1 MNINFRSA
9 AITALT
15 SAALFSVCLA
25 DCSPAS
31 AQQPTAASPAAVQT
45 KAAKVK
51 VFQVHSRETFL
62 AKYGADKVRQ
72 LRIDEPNPL
81 ILRLSTDAPIKD
93 LRILNL
99 TFKGINDKGK
109 ISFDEKERTFVH
121 EVNPED
127 IILIDMVIY
136 GDIPNNGISYTDAD
150 GTVKRFSVNLSGE
163 DGSPHLLKY

>member
-1 MNINFRSA
+1 M
-9 AITALT
+9 
-15 SAALFSVCLA
+15 
-25 DCSPAS
+25 
-31 AQQPTAASPAAVQT
+31 QT

-51 VFQVHSRETFL
+51 VFQVHSREAFL

-93 LRILNL
+93 LRILDL
-99 TFKGINDKGK
+99 TFKNFDDKGK
-109 ISFDEKERTFVH
+109 IHFDEKERILVS

-127 IILIDMVIY
+127 IILIDLIIY

-150 GTVKRFSVNLSGE
+150 GTVKRFSVNLNGE
-163 DGSPHLLKY
+163 DGTPQLQKY